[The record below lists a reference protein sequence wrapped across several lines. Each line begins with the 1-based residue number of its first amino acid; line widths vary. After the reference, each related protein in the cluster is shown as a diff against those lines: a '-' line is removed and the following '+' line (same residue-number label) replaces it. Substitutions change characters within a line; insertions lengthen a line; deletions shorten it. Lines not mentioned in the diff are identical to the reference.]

1 LINLYIKER
10 QIGDVTVLDLKGRL
24 RVGGATVALHRSFR
38 SLVQEEKIM
47 ILLNLTGVTH
57 IDSSG
62 LGELI
67 SSHVTVFNKG
77 GEIKLVQLTETLSE
91 LMSVTKL
98 LTVFDVYETEADALF
113 SFQNHPLR
121 VKESK
126 LSLSRVG

>member
-10 QIGDVTVLDLKGRL
+10 QVGDVTVLDLKGRV

-38 SLVQEEKIM
+38 SLVQEEKLL
-47 ILLNLTGVTH
+47 ILLNLAGVTH

-67 SSHVTVFNKG
+67 SSHISVFNKG
-77 GEIKLVQLTETLSE
+77 GEIKLVQLTETLRE
-91 LMSVTKL
+91 LMTLTKL
-98 LTVFDVYETEADALF
+98 LTVFDVYENEADALL
-113 SFQNHPLR
+113 SFKDHVLR

-126 LSLSRVG
+126 LFFV

>member
-1 LINLYIKER
+1 MINLYIKER
-10 QIGDVTVLDLKGRL
+10 QIGDVTILDLKGRL

-38 SLVQEEKIM
+38 SLVQEEKIL
-47 ILLNLTGVTH
+47 ILLNLAGVTH

-67 SSHVTVFNKG
+67 SSHITVFNKG
-77 GEIKLVQLTETLSE
+77 GEIKLVQLTETLRE

-98 LTVFDVYETEADALF
+98 LTVFDVYENEADALL

-126 LSLSRVG
+126 LFFV

>member
-1 LINLYIKER
+1 MINLYIKER

-77 GEIKLVQLTETLSE
+77 GEIKLVQLTETLRE

-98 LTVFDVYETEADALF
+98 LTVFDVYENEADALL

-126 LSLSRVG
+126 LFFV

>member
-77 GEIKLVQLTETLSE
+77 GEIKLVQLTETLRE

-98 LTVFDVYETEADALF
+98 LTVFDVYENEADALL

-126 LSLSRVG
+126 LFFV

>member
-1 LINLYIKER
+1 MINLYIKER
-10 QIGDVTVLDLKGRL
+10 QIGDVTILDLKGRL

-38 SLVQEEKIM
+38 SLVQEEKIL
-47 ILLNLTGVTH
+47 ILLNLAGVTH

-77 GEIKLVQLTETLSE
+77 GEIKLVQLTETLRE

-98 LTVFDVYETEADALF
+98 LTVFDVYENEADALL

-126 LSLSRVG
+126 LFFV

>member
-1 LINLYIKER
+1 VINLYIKER
-10 QIGDVTVLDLKGRL
+10 QVGDVTVLDLKGRV

-38 SLVQEEKIM
+38 SLVQEEKLL
-47 ILLNLTGVTH
+47 ILLNLAGVTH

-67 SSHVTVFNKG
+67 SSHISVFNKG
-77 GEIKLVQLTETLSE
+77 GEIKLVQLTDTLRE

-98 LTVFDVYETEADALF
+98 LTVFDVYENEADALL
-113 SFQNHPLR
+113 SFKSHVLR

-126 LSLSRVG
+126 LFFV

>member
-10 QIGDVTVLDLKGRL
+10 QVGDVTVLDLKGRV

-38 SLVQEEKIM
+38 SLVQEEKLL
-47 ILLNLTGVTH
+47 ILLNLAGVTH

-67 SSHVTVFNKG
+67 SSHISVFNKG
-77 GEIKLVQLTETLSE
+77 GEIKLVQLTETLRE
-91 LMSVTKL
+91 LMTLTKL
-98 LTVFDVYETEADALF
+98 LTVFNVYDNEADALL
-113 SFQNHPLR
+113 SFKDHVLR

-126 LSLSRVG
+126 LFFV